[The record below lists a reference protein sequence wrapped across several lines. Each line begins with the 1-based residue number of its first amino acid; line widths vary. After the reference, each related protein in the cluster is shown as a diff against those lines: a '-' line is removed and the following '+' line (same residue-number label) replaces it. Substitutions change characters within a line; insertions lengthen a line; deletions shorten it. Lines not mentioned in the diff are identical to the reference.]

1 MAMHVPKAPGFSQM
15 LKEGARHFH
24 GLEEAVF
31 RNIEACKQLTRTVR
45 SAYGPRGMNKMII
58 NHLEK
63 LFVTSDAATII
74 KELEVQHPAAKMM
87 VLASQMQ
94 EQEVGDGTNFVIIL
108 AGALL
113 ECAEELIRMGLTPV
127 EVAEGYEMAG
137 KKILDLL
144 PTLTCGEIKDYK
156 NVDEVTRGIRA
167 AVMSKQYGNEDFLAQ
182 LIAKAC
188 ISLFISSSQFNIL
201 DFLSQGAGVYKSE
214 VVQGMVFKRQ
224 IESNITKATSAKVA
238 VYTCPID
245 SVQTETKGTVLINTA
260 EELMNFSRGEES
272 LLEKQIKA
280 IADVGV
286 TVVVAGG
293 KIGDMALHYLNKYGL
308 MGVRLM
314 SKFDVRR
321 LCRTVGAT
329 ALPKMTA
336 PTPEE
341 VGFCDLVYVDEIGET
356 PVVVF
361 KQESKESRIS
371 TIVVRGSTDN
381 LMDDIERAI
390 DDGVNTFKAITRD
403 GRLLPGAGAIEI
415 ELAKEIAS
423 YGETLPG
430 IEQYPTKKLAEVLE
444 ALPKALADNAGVEST
459 ELISKL
465 HAAHHEGKKNVG
477 LDIESDNNSVKDA
490 VAAGIT
496 DLYLTK
502 FWGIKYALNAA
513 CTILRVDEII
523 MAKPAGGPKPKSGG
537 GDMDED

>member
-1 MAMHVPKAPGFSQM
+1 M
-15 LKEGARHFH
+15 LKDGARHFH

-31 RNIEACKQLTRTVR
+31 RNIEACIQLTRTVR

-74 KELEVQHPAAKMM
+74 RELEVQHPAAKMI

-113 ECAEELIRMGLTPV
+113 EHAEELIRMGLTPV

-137 KKILDLL
+137 QKILDLL
-144 PTLTCGEIKDYK
+144 PTLTCGKIKDYK
-156 NVDEVTRGIRA
+156 NVDEVARGIRA
-167 AVMSKQYGNEDFLAQ
+167 AVMSKQFGNEDFLAQ

-188 ISLFISSSQFNIL
+188 ISILPEKSSFNVDNVRVCKIL
-201 DFLSQGAGVYKSE
+201 GAGVYKSE

-224 IESNITKATSAKVA
+224 IESNVTKATSAKVA

-260 EELMNFSRGEES
+260 EELMNFSRGEET

-286 TVVVAGG
+286 SVVVAGG

-336 PTPEE
+336 PTAEE
-341 VGFCDLVYVDEIGET
+341 AGSCDLVYVDEIGET

-415 ELAKEIAS
+415 ELAKEITS

-444 ALPKALADNAGVEST
+444 ALPKALADNAGIEST

-477 LDIESDNNSVKDA
+477 LDIETENNSVKDA

-502 FWGIKYALNAA
+502 YWGIKYALNAA

-537 GDMDED
+537 GGDMDDD